1 MSSLDFPFLDLFQ
14 QLQQAGMQLSPAQY
28 DLLRQALNQGFG
40 LSNRDGEWEDL
51 RQVCRVLWVKPSRN
65 YDEQVFEQVFER
77 YVSKKRKDMRDL
89 QRPKPPAQ
97 PPRSEPAQP
106 TRRWPQVPPSKMPAS
121 PPAAASEAKTPV
133 AVKTGLAGLP
143 AVDTDGMTLMPRQMP
158 LSQRAI
164 LDSWQCLR
172 KPLREGDRTEID
184 LPETIRRI
192 TQAGYFSDVVMRP
205 VKRKRV
211 ELQVLVD
218 DSNVMLPFRPA
229 LQPLVRAIETQR
241 MAPAA
246 LHRFITYPDDYLYDW
261 ERPFQ
266 AVPLDRVLS
275 RMHPRRT
282 VALVL
287 GEAGA
292 TRLSVSAEQRL
303 GLLTFLTRLA
313 PCVRSLI
320 WLNPLP
326 PHRWRGTLAA
336 EVASWLDGRM
346 IYLSGPQ
353 LLALAKQPIKDER
366 LLLRTQTVAVPD
378 ADNGGAA

>member
-14 QLQQAGMQLSPAQY
+14 QLQQAGMQLSPEQY
-28 DLLRQALNQGFG
+28 DLLRQALGQGFG
-40 LSNRDGEWEDL
+40 IATPEGSWEDL

-65 YDEQVFEQVFER
+65 YDEQVFERVFER
-77 YVSKKRKDMRDL
+77 YVSDKRKQIRDL
-89 QRPKPPAQ
+89 QRPQLPIKPL
-97 PPRSEPAQP
+97 RSEPASP
-106 TRRWPQVPPSKMPAS
+106 TRRWPQVPPAKMPAS

-143 AVDTDGMTLMPRQMP
+143 EVNTDGMVLTPRQMP

-172 KPLREGDRTEID
+172 KPLREGDRTELD

-192 TQAGYFSDVVMRP
+192 TQAGYFSDVAMRP
-205 VKRKRV
+205 MKRKRV
-211 ELQVLVD
+211 EMQVLVD
-218 DSNVMLPFRPA
+218 DSNAMLPFRPA

-241 MAPAA
+241 IAPAT
-246 LHRFITYPDDYLYDW
+246 LYRFTTYPDDYLYDW
-261 ERPFQ
+261 ERPSQ
-266 AVPLDRVLS
+266 AVPLDRVLA

-282 VALVL
+282 VVLVFS
-287 GEAGA
+287 EAGA
-292 TRLSVSAEQRL
+292 TRLSVSAEQRS
-303 GLLTFLTRLA
+303 GLMTFLTRLA
-313 PCVRSLI
+313 PCTRSLV

-326 PHRWRGTLAA
+326 TYRWQGTLAA

-353 LLALAKQPIKDER
+353 LLALAKQPVKDER
-366 LLLRTQTVAVPD
+366 RLRIQTLLN
-378 ADNGGAA
+378 ADRGMA